1 MVIDVATYDTI
12 VSICIAVCT
21 TVVFSCACALYVLK
35 RAKLL

>member
-12 VSICIAVCT
+12 VSICIAICA
-21 TVVFSCACALYVLK
+21 TVVFSCACVLYVLK